1 MNLISWLNRKLEG
14 DKPESN
20 QVVAAKLA
28 VRCNAEI
35 VARILRRAEIHEAH
49 GGYLARCS
57 VLDTQAAG
65 RIMNLERKL
74 ALAENRCASEFEREV
89 ERMLRV
95 LREP

>member
-1 MNLISWLNRKLEG
+1 MQKLWHEFCG
-14 DKPESN
+14 VPRFMKLM
-20 QVVAAKLA
+20 AA
-28 VRCNAEI
+28 
-35 VARILRRAEIHEAH
+35 
-49 GGYLARCS
+49 YLARCS